1 MRKTSKS
8 VPVGDIEIACTLVG
22 EGDPVIVIHGAIGLG
37 STYMRTLDPW
47 GDELRLV
54 HYDQRGSG
62 QTPLGDVERVS
73 FAGGV
78 EDLDGLRR
86 SLGLERVKLLG
97 HSAGAYLAALYA
109 AAHPENTSSIVLL
122 HPGPP
127 LLPELMQRFGKE
139 MTARRTPADDDAR
152 RELENSAEFRALDPA
167 ALERHQLN
175 TFLPFFRDRAT
186 IERVSLGFTA
196 ITAANVQQGPKR
208 MVGSLSSLDPMRRFA
223 GIRSPALV
231 VHAEHDPIPVEWSRI
246 VANAIPGANFE
257 VIPGAS
263 HFSMIED
270 LSSLRSTV
278 VPWLRSNGSGSSA
291 TRKAATG

>member
-8 VPVGDIEIACTLVG
+8 VLVGDIEIACALVG
-22 EGDPVIVIHGAIGLG
+22 NGDPVVVIHGAIGLG
-37 STYMRTLDPW
+37 STYMRALDSW
-47 GDELRLV
+47 GDELGLV
-54 HYDQRGSG
+54 YYDQRGSG
-62 QTPLGDVERVS
+62 QTELGDAERVS

-86 SLGLERVKLLG
+86 SLGLEHVKLLG

-127 LLPELMQRFGKE
+127 LSPELMQRFGKE
-139 MTARRTPADDDAR
+139 MAARRIPADDDSR
-152 RELENSAEFRALDPA
+152 RELEESAAFRALDPA

-223 GIRSPALV
+223 GIRSPTLV
-231 VHAEHDPIPVEWSRI
+231 VHAEHDPIPVEWSRLM
-246 VANAIPGANFE
+246 ASTIPAADFE

-270 LSSLRSTV
+270 PSSLRSTV
-278 VPWLRSNGSGSSA
+278 VPWLRSHGSGASA
-291 TRKAATG
+291 TRSAATG